1 MVKKFDVVGF
11 ERHGKGNTR
20 LSMIFPIGM
29 SFSFGLNGTWLM
41 QWELTRKLAMMR
53 THNVEFITRKWHES

>member
-29 SFSFGLNGTWLM
+29 SFSFGLNGT
-41 QWELTRKLAMMR
+41 
-53 THNVEFITRKWHES
+53 